1 MKKSVKVLSLFTIV
15 LLISGY
21 VPAQSSLVLV
31 NDLINDVRKVIED
44 YPNCFANIR
53 GGIIVQ
59 NPQSSEYECS
69 IKINGAEESSITL
82 YSSKSNNSCSWQ
94 AIMLT
99 TEDFIE
105 AKKKYKIIYDQLHNQ
120 ELNLGGNNA
129 LRLKGVYDEPK
140 DEKKFTSTLLSLS
153 PEDERFKG
161 LKVEI
166 LLQYEPMEWKL
177 KVLVYNKEREDDE
190 RGKRIDN

>member
-1 MKKSVKVLSLFTIV
+1 MKKSVKVLSLFTIA
-15 LLISGY
+15 LHISGSLL
-21 VPAQSSLVLV
+21 AQSGFIFV
-31 NDLINDVRKVIED
+31 NNLINDMRKVIED

-53 GGIIVQ
+53 GDIIVK
-59 NPQSSEYECS
+59 NPQSVEYGCS
-69 IKINGAEESSITL
+69 IKVSGTEESSITL

-99 TEDFIE
+99 TDDFIE
-105 AKKKYKIIYDQLHNQ
+105 AKKKYKTIYDQLHNQ
-120 ELNLGGNNA
+120 ELNLDGNNA

-140 DEKKFTSTLLSLS
+140 DEKKFISTLLSLS
-153 PEDERFKG
+153 PGDERFKG

-166 LLQYEPMEWKL
+166 LLQYELMEWKL
-177 KVLVYNKEREDDE
+177 KVLAYNKEKEDDE